1 MRLTLLLLL
10 SINFLAAQR
19 PFSLDEAIE
28 FAIEH
33 SADMQMAELDIRDA
47 DAQITE
53 FKAIGL
59 PQISGSA
66 NYQYY
71 MEIPVNPVQDFIT
84 PSVYQILVAENVPG
98 VQPFQGEPEI
108 FEFQIFQRN
117 NLNLG
122 VEGSWLLF
130 DGSYLSG
137 LKAAKLYR
145 ELTKKSLDVTEEEIR
160 ANVTKAYMNI
170 LIAEENKAT
179 LAKNLDNITKALNET
194 RAYYNEGLVEQLD
207 VSRIELSFENVKT
220 EYEKLDQFIDI
231 SYNLLKFQMNFPAR
245 EDIVLTEDL
254 QLLVD
259 KLKVENADLEEEID
273 YANRA
278 VYDQLNASLVLNEM
292 NVQRL
297 KNGYLPNLKA
307 RANYNQLMQRAD
319 LFNSDELGFIP
330 QASVSLAVN
339 IPIFDGNMKKGQV
352 QQAKIEID
360 KIKLQKSEFE
370 RAMELQ
376 VRNARLQYINA
387 RKTLENRE
395 KSLEL
400 VEDIYN
406 KTSIKFRE
414 GVGSSIELTQAESQ
428 LYEAQANHINA
439 LYDLLI
445 SKTDLEI
452 ALGNL

>member
-259 KLKVENADLEEEID
+259 KMKVENADLEEEID

-360 KIKLQKSEFE
+360 KINLQKSEFE